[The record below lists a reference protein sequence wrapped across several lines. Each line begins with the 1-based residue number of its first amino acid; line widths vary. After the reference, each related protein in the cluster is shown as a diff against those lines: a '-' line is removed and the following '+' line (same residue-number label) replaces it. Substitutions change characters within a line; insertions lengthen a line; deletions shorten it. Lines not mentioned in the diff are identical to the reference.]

1 MNKTSIS
8 IHLTNDAV
16 QKEFQ
21 NYDKYET
28 ANKLSYVEIDKYIK
42 NEYGFDFF
50 NTILK
55 KMKLTSIDVCKAATE
70 MGHSESEGIN

>member
-42 NEYGFDFF
+42 N
-50 NTILK
+50 
-55 KMKLTSIDVCKAATE
+55 
-70 MGHSESEGIN
+70 